1 MTEPLRIKVDEECHA
16 VAIAYELARLGPIEV
31 SRNSDAWEVSL
42 DGRQTSDLVV
52 STLEAIRRSL
62 SGQPSV
68 TAEVVLAGDTYH
80 MRGE

>member
-1 MTEPLRIKVDEECHA
+1 MAEPLRVRVGEERHA
-16 VAIAYELARLGPIEV
+16 VALAYELATLGPIEV

-42 DGRQTSDLVV
+42 DGLQTSDLVV
-52 STLEAIRRSL
+52 STLEAIRRTL

-68 TAEVVLAGDTYH
+68 TAEVVLARDTYH